1 MRHLKTT
8 KHLNRSSSHRK
19 ALAANLAAALFE
31 KKRIVTTLAKAKFC
45 RPRAERFITCAKR
58 GTLAARRHVLRYLP
72 RKNIVKILFD
82 EIGPKYKNRN
92 GGYTRIVKLGYRKG
106 DAAPMAVLELVEYE
120 EAVLS
125 EKVKRQEAKKAR
137 REKKKEEEKKQSET
151 PPPSGAPPNK

>member
-1 MRHLKTT
+1 VRHRNTT
-8 KHLNRSSSHRK
+8 IHLNRTNSHRK
-19 ALAANLAAALFE
+19 ALLANLAAALFE

-45 RPRAERFITCAKR
+45 RPRAERFITCAKK
-58 GTLAARRHVLRYLP
+58 GTLSARRNVLRRLP

-92 GGYTRIVKLGYRKG
+92 GGYTRIVKLGYRRG

-125 EKVKRQEAKKAR
+125 EKIKRQEAKKDR
-137 REKKKEEEKKQSET
+137 REKQKEAEKRRSET
-151 PPPSGAPPNK
+151 PPPGGAPA